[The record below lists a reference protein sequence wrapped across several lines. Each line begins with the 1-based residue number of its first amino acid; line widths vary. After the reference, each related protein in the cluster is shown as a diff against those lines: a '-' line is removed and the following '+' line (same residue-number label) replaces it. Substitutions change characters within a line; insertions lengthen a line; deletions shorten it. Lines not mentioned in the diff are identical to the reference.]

1 MLTFQM
7 ESQLWLTPISQKG
20 SQFRIFRIYISPLS
34 NNYKMNEFNYKVKVF
49 YEDTDAGGVV
59 YYANYLKFFER
70 ARTEAI
76 EEIGLSNKKL
86 LKENGILIIV
96 KSCKI
101 EYKKPAKLEDQLEIK
116 SSIISTSKTSFKMK
130 QKAYKDQELI
140 TDCEIHLVIVDKKG
154 KPSKIPNLLKK
165 KLEINLI

>member
-1 MLTFQM
+1 
-7 ESQLWLTPISQKG
+7 
-20 SQFRIFRIYISPLS
+20 
-34 NNYKMNEFNYKVKVF
+34 MNEFNYKVKVF

-76 EEIGLSNKKL
+76 EEILVSNKKL

-130 QKAYKDQELI
+130 QIAYRDQELI

-165 KLEINLI
+165 KLEN

>member
-1 MLTFQM
+1 
-7 ESQLWLTPISQKG
+7 
-20 SQFRIFRIYISPLS
+20 
-34 NNYKMNEFNYKVKVF
+34 MNEFNYKVKVF

-76 EEIGLSNKKL
+76 AEIGLSNKKL

-130 QKAYKDQELI
+130 QIAYRDQELI

-165 KLEINLI
+165 KLEN

>member
-1 MLTFQM
+1 MKK
-7 ESQLWLTPISQKG
+7 S
-20 SQFRIFRIYISPLS
+20 
-34 NNYKMNEFNYKVKVF
+34 FNHKIKVY

-76 EEIGLSNKKL
+76 TEIGLSNKKL
-86 LKENGILIIV
+86 IEENGILIIV
-96 KSCKI
+96 KSCNI

-116 SSIISTSKTSFKMK
+116 SSIISISNTSFKMR
-130 QKAYKDQELI
+130 QKAFRENEKI

-154 KPSKIPNLLKK
+154 KPSKIPEILKK
-165 KLEINLI
+165 KLEN